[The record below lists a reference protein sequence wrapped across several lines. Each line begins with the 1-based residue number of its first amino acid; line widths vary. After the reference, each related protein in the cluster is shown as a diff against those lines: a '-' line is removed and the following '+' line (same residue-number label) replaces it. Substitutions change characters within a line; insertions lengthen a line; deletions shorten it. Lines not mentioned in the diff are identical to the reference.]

1 MATVM
6 ESSYSIE
13 AREHLVRFKV
23 WGELTAESLIE
34 LLNRAVSDPRY
45 MPGMNAIADYRE
57 AHGSW
62 DYSEI
67 QRFRDYLMHLAPP
80 GDVRWAAVMKPG
92 NLAAAGH
99 VLILIS
105 EAVGSN
111 IKMRIFEEP
120 AAALRWVH
128 GESEPRRESRH
139 EFLAGRVEVRTGD
152 ITGLPVDAV
161 VNAANSTLLGGE
173 GVDGAI
179 HRRGGEEILR
189 ACQEIRETRYPRG
202 LPAGEA
208 VLTTAGN
215 LPARYV
221 IHTVGPVWG
230 RDEPAEK
237 LLASCYKKSIAIAA
251 QHALGSVAFPA
262 ISTGAYGYP
271 KNRAAAVA
279 SSAISEALART
290 DAVERV
296 SLVFYS
302 DADLEVF
309 LDHQQFN

>member
-6 ESSYSIE
+6 ESSYSID
-13 AREHLVRFKV
+13 ARDQLVRIKV

-34 LLNRAVSDPRY
+34 LLNRAVADPRY
-45 MPGMNAIADYRE
+45 VPGMNAIADYRE
-57 AHGSW
+57 AHGNW

-67 QRFRDYLMHLAPP
+67 QRFRDFLMHLAPP
-80 GDVRWAAVMKPG
+80 GEVRWAAVMKPG

-128 GESEPRRESRH
+128 GEGEQNRVLRH
-139 EFLAGRVEVRTGD
+139 EFLEGRVEVRTGD

-161 VNAANSTLLGGE
+161 VNAANSTLLGGG

-189 ACQEIRETRYPRG
+189 ACQEIRETLYPHG

-208 VLTTAGN
+208 VLTTAGK
-215 LPARYV
+215 LPAKYV

-230 RDEPAEK
+230 RDEPAEE
-237 LLASCYKKSIAIAA
+237 LLASCYKKSIRIAA
-251 QHALGSVAFPA
+251 EHALGSVAFPA

-271 KNRAAAVA
+271 KHRAAAVA
-279 SSAISEALART
+279 SSAISQALSRT

-302 DADLEVF
+302 EADLDVF
-309 LDHQQFN
+309 LDNQQF

>member
-6 ESSYSIE
+6 ESSYSVE
-13 AREHLVRFKV
+13 ARENLVRFKV
-23 WGELTAESLIE
+23 WGELSAESLIE
-34 LLNRAVSDPRY
+34 LFNRAICDPRY
-45 MPGMNAIADYRE
+45 MPGMNAVADYRE
-57 AHGSW
+57 AYGNW

-67 QRFRDYLMHLAPP
+67 QRFRDYLVHLAPP
-80 GDVRWAAVMKPG
+80 GEVRWAAVMKPG

-111 IKMRIFEEP
+111 IKLRMFEEP
-120 AAALRWVH
+120 AAALRWVN
-128 GESEPRRESRH
+128 GEGELRCITRH
-139 EFLAGRVEVRTGD
+139 EFLDGRVEVRTGD

-161 VNAANSTLLGGE
+161 VNAANPSLLGGG

-189 ACQEIRETRYPRG
+189 ACQEIRETRYPDG

-208 VLTTAGN
+208 VLTTAGK

-230 RDEPAEK
+230 RDEPAPE
-237 LLASCYKKSIAIAA
+237 LLASCYKKSIAIADE
-251 QHALGSVAFPA
+251 HALGSVAFPA
-262 ISTGAYGYP
+262 ISTGAYGFP

-279 SSAISEALART
+279 SSAISVALART

-296 SLVFYS
+296 SLVFS
-302 DADLEVF
+302 SQADLDVF
-309 LDHQQFN
+309 LDNQHF

>member
-6 ESSYSIE
+6 ESSYSID
-13 AREHLVRFKV
+13 AREHLVRLKV

-45 MPGMNAIADYRE
+45 APGMNAIADYRE
-57 AHGSW
+57 AHGNW

-80 GDVRWAAVMKPG
+80 GEVRWAAVMKPG

-120 AAALRWVH
+120 GAALRWVH
-128 GESEPRRESRH
+128 GEGERDRLLRH
-139 EFLAGRVEVRTGD
+139 EFLDGRVEVRTGD
-152 ITGLPVDAV
+152 ITGLRVDAV
-161 VNAANSTLLGGE
+161 VNAANPSLLGGG

-179 HRRGGEEILR
+179 HRKGGEEILR
-189 ACQEIRETRYPRG
+189 ACQAIRETRYPRG

-208 VLTTAGN
+208 VLTTAGK

-230 RDEPAEK
+230 RDEPAQE

-251 QHALGSVAFPA
+251 EHSLGSVAFPA

-271 KNRAAAVA
+271 KNQAAAVA

-290 DAVERV
+290 DAVARV

-302 DADLEVF
+302 DADLDVF
-309 LDHQQFN
+309 LDNQQF

>member
-13 AREHLVRFKV
+13 ARENLVRFKV

-45 MPGMNAIADYRE
+45 VPGMNAVADYRE
-57 AHGSW
+57 AYGNW

-80 GDVRWAAVMKPG
+80 GEVRWAAVMKPG

-111 IKMRIFEEP
+111 IKMRMFEEP
-120 AAALRWVH
+120 AAALRWVNCE
-128 GESEPRRESRH
+128 GEHRHATRH
-139 EFLAGRVEVRTGD
+139 EFLDGRVEVRTGD

-161 VNAANSTLLGGE
+161 VNAANPTLLGGG

-179 HRRGGEEILR
+179 HQRGGREILL
-189 ACQEIRETRYPRG
+189 ACQEIRETRYPSG

-208 VLTTAGN
+208 VLTTAGK

-230 RDEPAEK
+230 RDEPAQE

-251 QHALGSVAFPA
+251 EHSLGSVAFPA

-271 KNRAAAVA
+271 KNQAAAVA
-279 SSAISEALART
+279 SSAITEALSQT
-290 DAVERV
+290 NAVSRV

-302 DADLEVF
+302 EADLDVF
-309 LDHQQFN
+309 LDHQQF

>member
-13 AREHLVRFKV
+13 ARENLVRFKV

-34 LLNRAVSDPRY
+34 LLNRAVADPRY
-45 MPGMNAIADYRE
+45 VPGMNAVADYRE
-57 AHGSW
+57 AHGNW

-67 QRFRDYLMHLAPP
+67 QRFRDYLIHLAPP
-80 GDVRWAAVMKPG
+80 GEVHWAAVMKPG

-120 AAALRWVH
+120 AAALRWVN
-128 GESEPRRESRH
+128 GEGEHRRLPTRH
-139 EFLAGRVEVRTGD
+139 EFLDGRVEVRTGD

-161 VNAANSTLLGGE
+161 VNAANSSLLGGG

-179 HRRGGEEILR
+179 HRKGGEEILR
-189 ACQEIRETRYPRG
+189 ACQEIRETRYPGG
-202 LPAGEA
+202 LPTGEA
-208 VLTTAGN
+208 VLTTAGK

-230 RDEPAEK
+230 RDEPAEE

-251 QHALGSVAFPA
+251 EHSLGSVAFPA
-262 ISTGAYGYP
+262 ISTGVYGYP
-271 KNRAAAVA
+271 KHRAAAVA
-279 SSAISEALART
+279 SSAISAALART

-302 DADLEVF
+302 DADLDVF
-309 LDHQQFN
+309 LDNQQF

>member
-6 ESSYSIE
+6 ESSYSID
-13 AREHLVRFKV
+13 ARENLVRFKV
-23 WGELTAESLIE
+23 CGELTAESLIE
-34 LLNRAVSDPRY
+34 LLNRAVSDPHY
-45 MPGMNAIADYRE
+45 VPGMNAIADYRE
-57 AHGSW
+57 AYGNW

-67 QRFRDYLMHLAPP
+67 QRFRDYLVHLPVP
-80 GDVRWAAVMKPG
+80 GEVRWAAVMKPG

-105 EAVGSN
+105 EAVGAN
-111 IKMRIFEEP
+111 IKMRIFEQP
-120 AAALRWVH
+120 AAALSWVN
-128 GESEPRRESRH
+128 GEREPSRVQRQ
-139 EFLAGRVEVRTGD
+139 EFLDGRVEVRTGD

-161 VNAANSTLLGGE
+161 VNAANSTLLGGS

-208 VLTTAGN
+208 VLTTAGK

-230 RDEPAEK
+230 RDEPAEE

-290 DAVERV
+290 AAVERV

-309 LDHQQFN
+309 LDNQQF

>member
-13 AREHLVRFKV
+13 ARDNLVRFKV

-34 LLNRAVSDPRY
+34 LFNRAVSDPRY
-45 MPGMNAIADYRE
+45 VPGMNAIADYRE
-57 AHGSW
+57 AHGNW

-120 AAALRWVH
+120 AAALRWVD
-128 GESEPRRESRH
+128 GEGEPRRMTRH
-139 EFLAGRVEVRTGD
+139 EFLEGRVEVRTGD

-161 VNAANSTLLGGE
+161 VNAANSTLFGGS

-179 HRRGGEEILR
+179 HAKGGEEILR
-189 ACQEIRETRYPRG
+189 ACQEIRETRFPRG

-221 IHTVGPVWG
+221 IHTVGPIWG
-230 RDEPAEK
+230 RDEPAEQ
-237 LLASCYKKSIAIAA
+237 LLASCYKKSLAIAA
-251 QHALGSVAFPA
+251 EHSLGSVAFPA

-290 DAVERV
+290 EAVEQV

-309 LDHQQFN
+309 LDYQQF

>member
-230 RDEPAEK
+230 RDEPAQK

-251 QHALGSVAFPA
+251 EHALGSVAFPA